1 MTPNQIREYY
11 LNNLPEGYSKRDIKE
26 MPEQY
31 LLEMHDIFSEDLD
44 EIFENAEEIRIYGV
58 PTCSCCGKTMKKV
71 GR

>member
-31 LLEMHDIFSEDLD
+31 LLEMHEILNEDFD
-44 EIFENAEEIRIYGV
+44 DIFENAEEIRIYTGC
-58 PTCSCCGKTMKKV
+58 TCEKCGKTMKPR